1 MKGHKTRNII
11 HFVTVLMLAA
21 SMQTQAEAQVKVS
34 RNIELNSDIH
44 DFGDILLGSGPVSCS
59 FSVKNVGKEP
69 VAIYSVMN
77 ANLFIILIL
86 LYINIYCLK
95 KLVLRC
101 KGRDKKRNGSERFPK

>member
-44 DFGDILLGSGPVSCS
+44 DFGDILLGSGPGV
-59 FSVKNVGKEP
+59 
-69 VAIYSVMN
+69 
-77 ANLFIILIL
+77 
-86 LYINIYCLK
+86 
-95 KLVLRC
+95 
-101 KGRDKKRNGSERFPK
+101 